1 MGRGG
6 CGGMRQGQRGRD
18 TGGRGCGGREQRDSK
33 VTRVG
38 AACVGV
44 GATQGWGRTRV
55 GAPGPVVEP
64 AVAHKV
70 RKRHA
75 AVEARRKRTT
85 RAAGTS
91 MCVPPGTPY
100 GTLPSST
107 LKTLIVQ
114 NIIIFA

>member
-64 AVAHKV
+64 AVAHEV

-75 AVEARRKRTT
+75 AVEERRKLTT
-85 RAAGTS
+85 RAAS
-91 MCVPPGTPY
+91 MCVPPG
-100 GTLPSST
+100 
-107 LKTLIVQ
+107 
-114 NIIIFA
+114 